1 MQITN
6 KYCLTNIIRLP
17 GSRGRVL
24 FSFLKRYQLHLSLF
38 CFSYVFCSS
47 LNESMPLV
55 TKQLQYLWSVSV
67 IRTLF
72 SDVLSKKLESQEPTP
87 PPPQPST
94 SQNNLPV
101 KSELERNMKYSILGQ
116 NCWVTSKFRSLLVR
130 CVSTG
135 LFKRA
140 FQKSASV
147 RNILKPVGGKRVD
160 SAEVQKVCSICVLYQ
175 TALSTLTQIRLQ
187 ILTGQYHCLS
197 CILCE
202 HAAF

>member
-1 MQITN
+1 MKA
-6 KYCLTNIIRLP
+6 KYFHILCHPL
-17 GSRGRVL
+17 RVHKNL
-24 FSFLKRYQLHLSLF
+24 LLCNFLLEQVIAKTLIHFASFLYLLF
-38 CFSYVFCSS
+38 HFPFS

-55 TKQLQYLWSVSV
+55 TKQLQYLWGVSV

-101 KSELERNMKYSILGQ
+101 KSKLGVHNLLWNFKRVQ
-116 NCWVTSKFRSLLVR
+116 NLWSFFLL
-130 CVSTG
+130 TG
-135 LFKRA
+135 CNVMIYFSEDLFKRA

-187 ILTGQYHCLS
+187 ILTGP
-197 CILCE
+197 
-202 HAAF
+202 

>member
-1 MQITN
+1 MQVLDFV
-6 KYCLTNIIRLP
+6 CSLLP
-17 GSRGRVL
+17 
-24 FSFLKRYQLHLSLF
+24 LSPIL
-38 CFSYVFCSS
+38 CS

-55 TKQLQYLWSVSV
+55 TKQLQYLWGVSV

-101 KSELERNMKYSILGQ
+101 KSELSTQTYSNILR
-116 NCWVTSKFRSLLVR
+116 WVQTVEFKKGLKVLEGALHPWCV
-130 CVSTG
+130 CVSTD

-187 ILTGQYHCLS
+187 ILTGQYQNLTFFWYFLK
-197 CILCE
+197 IQ
-202 HAAF
+202 

>member
-1 MQITN
+1 M
-6 KYCLTNIIRLP
+6 YLTLP
-17 GSRGRVL
+17 L
-24 FSFLKRYQLHLSLF
+24 L
-38 CFSYVFCSS
+38 CS

-55 TKQLQYLWSVSV
+55 TKQLQYLWGVPV

-101 KSELERNMKYSILGQ
+101 KSELKAFKYS
-116 NCWVTSKFRSLLVR
+116 NVLVLFSVEKR
-130 CVSTG
+130 FEGSRHCCCVLTD

-187 ILTGQYHCLS
+187 ILTGQWQVLTPLLPYCTNT
-197 CILCE
+197 
-202 HAAF
+202 

>member
-1 MQITN
+1 MSTHN
-6 KYCLTNIIRLP
+6 VNNVNNEHCAL
-17 GSRGRVL
+17 SA
-24 FSFLKRYQLHLSLF
+24 FSLLQ
-38 CFSYVFCSS
+38 S

-55 TKQLQYLWSVSV
+55 TKQLQYLWGVSV

-101 KSELERNMKYSILGQ
+101 KSELKIQMNPNVLNENNVWASNKNKKHCKFLESFSIP
-116 NCWVTSKFRSLLVR
+116 
-130 CVSTG
+130 CVLTD

-187 ILTGQYHCLS
+187 ILTGQHRQS
-197 CILCE
+197 
-202 HAAF
+202 